1 MKIVA
6 AVAHE
11 PQRPFELIDCDLS
24 DDLAAGE
31 VLVRIKACGICHT
44 DLAVK
49 LQHIPVPLPKVLG
62 HEGAGVIER
71 VGPGVAGLAEGDHV
85 LMSFGSCGGCGQCQA
100 GAPGYC
106 DEFGMINLFGQRR
119 GGSGLRYRGAELG
132 GYFFAQS
139 AFATHAI
146 ATARN
151 VVKIDKDLPLELLA
165 PLGCGIQ
172 TGAGAVLNVL
182 SPRAGA
188 SIAVFGVGAVGMAAI
203 MAAKLAGCSTII
215 AVDVR
220 AERLARARD
229 IGATH
234 TIDGQTPDLA
244 KAAKA
249 LGGGRGVDYSL
260 DTTGVPEVVAASIAC
275 LRQRGSSAQVA
286 APPRGT
292 RFPVEASVLVGGGL
306 TVRGVVEGDAVSSIF
321 LPRLIEFY
329 RQGRLPVD
337 KIVEFYPFEE
347 INRAI
352 EDMETGATVKPVL
365 RINGN

>member
-1 MKIVA
+1 MKITA
-6 AVAHE
+6 AVALAPE
-11 PQRPFELIDCDLS
+11 RPFELINCELA

-31 VLVRIKACGICHT
+31 VLVRIEACGICHT

-49 LQHIPVPLPKVLG
+49 LQHIPVPLPKILG

-85 LMSFGSCGGCGQCQA
+85 LMSFGSCGACGQCQL

-119 GGSGLRYRGAELG
+119 GGSGLRYRGADLG

-146 ATARN
+146 ASARN
-151 VVKIDKDLPLELLA
+151 VVKIDKDLPLALLA

-188 SIAVFGVGAVGMAAI
+188 SIAVFGVGAVGMAGI
-203 MAAKLAGCSTII
+203 MAARLAGCSTII

-220 AERLARARD
+220 AERLARALEL
-229 IGATH
+229 GATH
-234 TIDGQTPDLA
+234 TIDGRAPDLA
-244 KAAKA
+244 KAVAA
-249 LGGGRGVDYSL
+249 LGKGRGVDHSL
-260 DTTGVPEVVAASIAC
+260 DTTGVPEVVAASIGC

-292 RFPVEASVLVGGGL
+292 RFPVEASVLIGGGL
-306 TVRGVVEGDAVSSIF
+306 TVRGVVEGDAVPGLF
-321 LPRLIEFY
+321 LPQLIAFFREE
-329 RQGRLPVD
+329 RLPLD
-337 KIVEFYPFEE
+337 RIVSFYPFDE

-352 EDMETGATVKPVL
+352 EDMEAGATVKPVL
-365 RINGN
+365 RMN